1 MKERIY
7 KNSFKIILTLFQRGE
22 FEKTNSGG
30 FKAGASPDLSRVS
43 FLIYCLSLFPPVKP
57 KPL

>member
-1 MKERIY
+1 MKEGIY
-7 KNSFKIILTLFQRGE
+7 ENSFKIILTLFQCGE

-30 FKAGASPDLSRVS
+30 FKAGASPGLTKVS
-43 FLIYCLSLFPPVKP
+43 FLIYSLSLFPPVKP